1 MTSERIHPLSK
12 AAWIACPI
20 TALCFFTVEVLSPLL
35 SLYRRY
41 ELISFDD
48 IPEEVFSFS
57 AKAAGQNYWLAKA
70 FIVLGDTYAERGE
83 LTQARAT
90 FESIR
95 DGYTAEGPQDDVLDQ
110 VELRLRKLQK

>member
-1 MTSERIHPLSK
+1 RRAVSNTANPYYVFNAK
-12 AAWIACPI
+12 NNGGFVVIAGDDRMP
-20 TALCFFTVEVLSPLL
+20 EVL
-35 SLYRRY
+35 
-41 ELISFDD
+41 
-48 IPEEVFSFS
+48 
-57 AKAAGQNYWLAKA
+57 G
-70 FIVLGDTYAERGE
+70 YAEQGN